1 MGYLD
6 KRLEK
11 SQHLINDK
19 FPTETSV
26 IMLIDNINLYRGRR
40 RHERLVRLLGPKM
53 WNFTVRAALH
63 PNIHG
68 IEHHFQDPTSYTK
81 PQILITDLEAS
92 DILLGMLYI

>member
-1 MGYLD
+1 
-6 KRLEK
+6 
-11 SQHLINDK
+11 
-19 FPTETSV
+19 
-26 IMLIDNINLYRGRR
+26 
-40 RHERLVRLLGPKM
+40 M
-53 WNFTVRAALH
+53 WNFTVRAALR